1 MVMRPACFAIRHE
14 NRANVWVSA
23 ESPDHLQPFENR
35 KQAMGKPQSGQPV
48 LRSARYNLWV
58 GVFCVF
64 MLVAAGVFYYATQK
78 IAYVW
83 RWNRVPIYFAYKD
96 DIRVYSEIDGDVESI
111 TPRGKNSIITVKGL
125 EGSESYTVPTKSVE
139 VEEGEMISIGD
150 TLAQYQKWK
159 PGLLLIGL
167 WITLKLSVI
176 ATILGILI
184 GIIGG
189 LTRISSN
196 PALRW
201 TTIIYV
207 EIIRGSPLMVQI
219 LIWYFVIGTVVNDL
233 LAEYGLTEQQA
244 LAYRHNPIDNLQ
256 PLAKAGIPLLRLQA
270 FWYGVA
276 SLACFAGAYVTE
288 IVRAGIQSIHRG
300 QTEAARSLGMS
311 YAQSMLYIILP
322 QALRRILPPLA
333 GQFISLIK
341 DSSLL
346 GIIAIRELT
355 KAAREAVSAS
365 LQPFEIYL
373 VAAVLYLVL
382 TFTLSMIVQRL
393 EKRMAIA

>member
-1 MVMRPACFAIRHE
+1 MLF
-14 NRANVWVSA
+14 
-23 ESPDHLQPFENR
+23 
-35 KQAMGKPQSGQPV
+35 
-48 LRSARYNLWV
+48 RSEFL
-58 GVFCVF
+58 
-64 MLVAAGVFYYATQK
+64 
-78 IAYVW
+78 
-83 RWNRVPIYFAYKD
+83 
-96 DIRVYSEIDGDVESI
+96 
-111 TPRGKNSIITVKGL
+111 PRGKNSIITVKGL

-233 LAEYGLTEQQA
+233 LAEYGL
-244 LAYRHNPIDNLQ
+244 
-256 PLAKAGIPLLRLQA
+256 GRLQA